1 VSVVLTRKNGSVAAV
16 IEDDGRGFSAT
27 GGSSDGLGLVGMKER
42 VGLLDGR
49 AEIESTE
56 AGGST
61 TAAEVP
67 LR

>member
-1 VSVVLTRKNGSVAAV
+1 VPAA
-16 IEDDGRGFSAT
+16 IDDEGPGFSA
-27 GGSSDGLGLVGMKER
+27 GGGGSDGLGLVGMKER

-67 LR
+67 LP